1 MNRSH
6 LWAGGA
12 AVAVLLGC
20 LGCSASGPDVV
31 PEAEA
36 LEGQGKF
43 EEAAAKFEIAC
54 ANRPDDAKCPSSG
67 ERAARARLKAAE
79 KSMAEGLYIDAEKT
93 LLRAF
98 LTAEGA
104 VQNEI
109 ADKLVGA
116 ELKDGL
122 RYQRALLLADKALTQ
137 KTLDEIAASGA
148 PAVQAKAKEWLDKE
162 RPALLIAA
170 VKDACGPAHKGSCT
184 SAFAKLKEAGLKGPE
199 ADEAAAI
206 AEEEERRVYPK
217 RAEAERFLAVFATQK
232 TKEDG
237 VEKCVEEGSAD
248 APSGRT
254 AALKGTCWEEAFG
267 TDWYQARKTNENL
280 WRRLMKTIADP
291 DLVAALEARK
301 REALSTGAVQKLD
314 IPKPKAAPKKP

>member
-1 MNRSH
+1 M
-6 LWAGGA
+6 
-12 AVAVLLGC
+12 LLGG

-67 ERAARARLKAAE
+67 ERAAKARLKAAE
-79 KSMAEGLYIDAEKT
+79 KAMSEGRYADAEKT
-93 LLRAF
+93 LLHAF

-104 VQNEI
+104 VQTEI
-109 ADKLVGA
+109 ADKLA
-116 ELKDGL
+116 SADLKDGL
-122 RYQRALLLADKALTQ
+122 RYQRALLLPEKALTK

-199 ADEAAAI
+199 ADEAQAI

-217 RAEAERFLAVFATQK
+217 RVEAERFLAVFASQK
-232 TKEDG
+232 TKENG
-237 VEKCVEEGSAD
+237 VEKCVEEGSAG
-248 APSGRT
+248 APGQT
-254 AALKGTCWEEAFG
+254 AALKASCWEEAFG
-267 TDWYQARKTNENL
+267 TDWYQPRKNNENL

-291 DLVAALEARK
+291 DLVAPLEARK
-301 REALSTGAVQKLD
+301 REALSTGGPIQKID

>member
-1 MNRSH
+1 M
-6 LWAGGA
+6 
-12 AVAVLLGC
+12 LLGC

-67 ERAARARLKAAE
+67 ERAAKARIKAAE
-79 KSMAEGLYIDAEKT
+79 KAMSEGRYTDAEKT

-104 VQNEI
+104 VQTEI
-109 ADKLVGA
+109 ADKLA
-116 ELKDGL
+116 SADLKDGL
-122 RYQRALLLADKALTQ
+122 RYQRALLLGDKALTK

-184 SAFAKLKEAGLKGPE
+184 SAFAKLKEAGLKGAE
-199 ADEAAAI
+199 ADEATAI
-206 AEEEERRVYPK
+206 AEAEERRIYP
-217 RAEAERFLAVFATQK
+217 RRIEAERFIAVFASQK

-237 VEKCVEEGSAD
+237 VAKCVEEEGAD
-248 APSGRT
+248 TPTEEVGVIKAR
-254 AALKGTCWEEAFG
+254 CWEDAFG
-267 TDWYQARKTNENL
+267 TEWYDERKNNENL

-291 DLVAALEARK
+291 ELVAPLEARK
-301 REALSTGAVQKLD
+301 QEALSTGGPIKKLD
-314 IPKPKAAPKKP
+314 IPKPKAAPK

>member
-1 MNRSH
+1 M
-6 LWAGGA
+6 
-12 AVAVLLGC
+12 LLGC

-67 ERAARARLKAAE
+67 ERAAKARLKAAE
-79 KSMAEGLYIDAEKT
+79 KAMSEGRYADAEKT

-104 VQNEI
+104 VQTEI
-109 ADKLVGA
+109 ADKLA
-116 ELKDGL
+116 SADLKDGL
-122 RYQRALLLADKALTQ
+122 RYQRALLLPEKALTK

-199 ADEAAAI
+199 ADEATAI

-217 RAEAERFLAVFATQK
+217 RGEAERFLAVFASQK
-232 TKEDG
+232 TKENG
-237 VEKCVEEGSAD
+237 VEKCVEEGSAG
-248 APSGRT
+248 APGQT
-254 AALKGTCWEEAFG
+254 AALKASCWEEAFG
-267 TDWYQARKTNENL
+267 TDWYQPRKNNENL

-291 DLVAALEARK
+291 DLVAPLEARK
-301 REALSTGAVQKLD
+301 REALSTGGPIQKID